1 MVLTGRELR
10 FARAV
15 GQLNYTNPFS
25 PARLELEKEALDE
38 DFIPEPDQFWSLTP
52 EQTLQRRSNLILIL
66 ARTRELADSLQLR
79 LQRGGATDEQL
90 RLYEELVNYVLFYE
104 MLEFWGAPIRDG
116 ATPDVIDRRAWERF
130 SKEFDRRMSLNG
142 LGLPSKD
149 QKVSLFELFHQI
161 YRAFFSIF
169 ECVIGRSRPAARLRE
184 RIWQSIF
191 THDLRR
197 YRRSLY
203 RSMAGITTLISGP
216 SGSGKELV
224 ARAIGLSG
232 RIPFL
237 VREQRFEVQPPDVFF
252 AINVSA
258 FATNLVESD
267 LFGHAKGAFTDAANA
282 RVGWL
287 EACGDYGAVLLDEI
301 GELTATTQVKLLRV
315 LQNRQFQRLGET
327 RIREFRGKII
337 AATNRD
343 LRREIEQGT
352 FREDLYYRLCAD
364 VIETPSLAAQTA
376 DNPAMLQDLVA
387 QIVQRMVPEEQTE
400 ITAEVLQ
407 WIQENLPEGYCW
419 PGNIREL
426 EQCVRNVM
434 ICGRYNPAST
444 GRAEMLH
451 ECSGLSPE
459 ILDTARR
466 MQDISL
472 TADELLQRYCH
483 FVYHRTR
490 SFEKAAKLLQLDRRT
505 VRARTD
511 QAKVSG
517 IPDHPDRGG
526 PPDP

>member
-1 MVLTGRELR
+1 M
-10 FARAV
+10 
-15 GQLNYTNPFS
+15 
-25 PARLELEKEALDE
+25 
-38 DFIPEPDQFWSLTP
+38 
-52 EQTLQRRSNLILIL
+52 
-66 ARTRELADSLQLR
+66 
-79 LQRGGATDEQL
+79 
-90 RLYEELVNYVLFYE
+90 
-104 MLEFWGAPIRDG
+104 
-116 ATPDVIDRRAWERF
+116 
-130 SKEFDRRMSLNG
+130 
-142 LGLPSKD
+142 
-149 QKVSLFELFHQI
+149 
-161 YRAFFSIF
+161 
-169 ECVIGRSRPAARLRE
+169 
-184 RIWQSIF
+184 
-191 THDLRR
+191 
-197 YRRSLY
+197 
-203 RSMAGITTLISGP
+203 
-216 SGSGKELV
+216 
-224 ARAIGLSG
+224 
-232 RIPFL
+232 
-237 VREQRFEVQPPDVFF
+237 FF

-327 RIREFRGKII
+327 KTRDFRGKII

-407 WIQENLPEGYCW
+407 WVQENLPDGYCW

-434 ICGRYNPAST
+434 ICGRYNPASA
-444 GRAEMLH
+444 GRAEMQH
-451 ECSGLSPE
+451 ESSGLSPE

-466 MQDISL
+466 MQDHSL

-505 VRARTD
+505 VRAKTD
-511 QAKVSG
+511 QAEISG
-517 IPDHPDRGG
+517 LPNHADRGG
-526 PPDP
+526 QPVP